1 MFAHLV
7 KEKRQA
13 ETTAV
18 TGGISG
24 VPFETKRIILLLFEP
39 DKALK
44 TKG

>member
-1 MFAHLV
+1 VFAHLA

-18 TGGISG
+18 TGGING
-24 VPFETKRIILLLFEP
+24 VLFEAKRIILLLFEP
-39 DKALK
+39 DKVLK